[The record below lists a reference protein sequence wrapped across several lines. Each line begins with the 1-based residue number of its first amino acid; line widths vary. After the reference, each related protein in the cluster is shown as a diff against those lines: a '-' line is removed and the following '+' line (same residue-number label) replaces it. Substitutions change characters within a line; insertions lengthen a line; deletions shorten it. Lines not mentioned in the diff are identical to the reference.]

1 MHQFSIHTQTGE
13 HLGFLIMLPSD
24 EYEPTCGQLA
34 IKLRDDLPSTLLPA
48 TQALNDWAESG
59 MLNWLMESDRV
70 RVSNEENDL
79 MGYIRQEWL
88 IIDGTRF
95 VLNDLEGSL

>member
-1 MHQFSIHTQTGE
+1 MHQFSIHTQTGA

-24 EYEPTCGQLA
+24 EYEPNYGQLA
-34 IKLRDDLPSTLLPA
+34 IKLRDDLPPNLLSA
-48 TQALNDWAESG
+48 AHALHDWAEYG
-59 MLNWLMESDRV
+59 MLNWLVEGDRV

-88 IIDGTRF
+88 IIDGARF
-95 VLNDLEGSL
+95 VLNDLEGTL